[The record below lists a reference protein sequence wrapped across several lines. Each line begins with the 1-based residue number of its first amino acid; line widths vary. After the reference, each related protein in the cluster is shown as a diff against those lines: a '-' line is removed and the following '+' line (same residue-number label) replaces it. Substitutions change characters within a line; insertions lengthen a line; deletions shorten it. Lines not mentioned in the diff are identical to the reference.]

1 MTVRIARA
9 SGWGM
14 GGSPV
19 RFVAT
24 VNARLIE
31 LVVPKALWLRALKDS
46 GQQPEESAI
55 VLAPGRAYR
64 LIEAEAT
71 QQVHLGNKPIGSV
84 LHLAN
89 PVLD

>member
-14 GGSPV
+14 GGSPL

-24 VNARLIE
+24 INAGMIE

-46 GQQPEESAI
+46 GQHPEESEI
-55 VLAPGRAYR
+55 SLVPGRAYR
-64 LIEAEAT
+64 LIEAEAA
-71 QQVHLGNKPIGSV
+71 QQVHLGNKPVGSV
-84 LHLAN
+84 LHLAS
-89 PVLD
+89 PALD